1 MADMARDKGALV
13 TGGAGFVGSAVAER
27 LLREGWRVSCV
38 DRLSPYYSPK
48 AKERNVV
55 AATEAGAHFDFSDL
69 LTCDLAALLDGI
81 DVIFHLAGQPGVRAS
96 WGETFTDYARDNIL
110 ATQAL
115 LEAAKTAGV
124 GRIVFASSSSVYG
137 DNEDFPFTE
146 HSLPQ
151 PRSPYGVTKLAA
163 EHLMSLYAANFGLHT
178 CSLRYFTVYGPRQR
192 PDMAIHRLID
202 CALTGEPFPMNGDGS
217 QERDFTYV
225 DDIVEANILAATRP
239 VPAGSVFNIG
249 GGSVVTLT
257 EVIAIVEDAIGRSIE
272 VEQVSDQPGDV
283 RRTGAD
289 TRSAEEILG
298 WQPRTS
304 LVDGIRAQVAWH
316 RAITRQPTA

>member
-1 MADMARDKGALV
+1 MRALI
-13 TGGAGFVGSAVAER
+13 TGGAGFIGSTLAER
-27 LLREGWRVSCV
+27 LVSEGWDVMCV
-38 DRLSPYYSPK
+38 DRLSPYY
-48 AKERNVV
+48 AV
-55 AATEAGAHFDFSDL
+55 ASKRLNTRSIEDAGAQFEHADL
-69 LTCDLAALLDGI
+69 LSCDLEALLEGV
-81 DVIFHLAGQPGVRAS
+81 DVIFHQAGQPGVRAS
-96 WGETFTDYARDNIL
+96 WGETFTEYSRDNIL

-115 LEAAKTAGV
+115 LEAAKSANV

-146 HSLPQ
+146 RSLPK

-202 CALTGEPFPMNGDGS
+202 CALTGKPFLMNGDGS

-239 VPAGSVFNIG
+239 VPAGSVLNIG
-249 GGSVVTLT
+249 GGSVVTLA
-257 EVIAIVEDAIGRSIE
+257 EVIAIIEDATGRSIE
-272 VEQVSDQPGDV
+272 VEQVGDQPGDV

-289 TRSAEEILG
+289 TQSAEEILG

>member
-1 MADMARDKGALV
+1 MTGPRVAAI
-13 TGGAGFVGSAVAER
+13 TGGAGFIGSTLAER
-27 LLREGWRVSCV
+27 LCTEGWAVKCV
-38 DRLSPYYSPK
+38 DKLSPYYDRDMK
-48 AKERNVV
+48 GRN
-55 AATEAGAHFDFSDL
+55 ASCAQAAGAFFNYADL
-69 LTCDLAALLDGI
+69 LECDLVDELSGV
-81 DVIFHLAGQPGVRAS
+81 DVVFHQAGQPGVRAS
-96 WGETFTDYARDNIL
+96 WGDTFAEYDRDNIL

-115 LEAAKTAGV
+115 LEAARAANV

-146 HSLPQ
+146 RSLPQ

-163 EHLMSLYAANFGLHT
+163 EHLMSLYASNFGLHT

-202 CALTGEPFPMNGDGS
+202 CALTGKPFPMNGDGS
-217 QERDFTYV
+217 QERDFTYI

-249 GGSVVTLT
+249 GGSVVTLA
-257 EVIAIVEDAIGRSIE
+257 EVIAIVEDATGRTIE
-272 VEQVSDQPGDV
+272 LEQTGDQPGDV

-289 TRSAEEILG
+289 TQSAEKTLG
-298 WQPRTS
+298 WRPRTS

-316 RAITRQPTA
+316 RAVTHQPTA